1 MAGYDAGN
9 KKGDRRPNPAALFG
23 NLDAY
28 SGQMEC
34 ETFPQN
40 GNACQFKKCIGRFR
54 WAYLENKN
62 YGFYY

>member
-1 MAGYDAGN
+1 MEKKMAGYDAGN
-9 KKGDRRPNPAALFG
+9 KKGDRRTNPAALFG

-54 WAYLENKN
+54 
-62 YGFYY
+62 